1 MRNTGLQ
8 SAPNRL
14 PLDLGGPYP
23 GQGVPIPEM
32 EMFGAA
38 PTPYFDGRA
47 DATIRT
53 TRVVDQMRAYPL
65 QEENRE
71 LLYELSNVVGHE
83 GGDSQNPY
91 VWASRGVLQLAGQ
104 QAGIGSGLV
113 NTGYGIRMADTIDNV
128 AMNAQATAGIMEV

>member
-8 SAPNRL
+8 SAPARL

-38 PTPYFDGRA
+38 PTPFFDGRS
-47 DATIRT
+47 DSTIRSP
-53 TRVVDQMRAYPL
+53 RVVDQMRAYPL

-71 LLYELSNVVGHE
+71 LLYELSTVVGME

-91 VWASRGVLQLAGQ
+91 VWASRGVLQLAGEQ
-104 QAGIGSGLV
+104 PGIASGL
-113 NTGYGIRMADTIDNV
+113 NANSYGDRRAVHVDEV
-128 AMNAQATAGIMEV
+128 AMNAQATAGILEV